1 MSKTIEIDYEMFC
14 NLLEASSEALQLLDA
29 VHCYDTDV
37 YENLKSA
44 IDDLKL
50 ENMNNESI

>member
-1 MSKTIEIDYEMFC
+1 MSKMIEVDYATLR
-14 NLLEASSEALQLLDA
+14 NLIATSSEALELLDA

-44 IDDLKL
+44 IDKIVVKYG
-50 ENMNNESI
+50 EYEQ

>member
-1 MSKTIEIDYEMFC
+1 MSKTIEIDYEMFT

-44 IDDLKL
+44 VDALALSEVD
-50 ENMNNESI
+50 EQ

>member
-1 MSKTIEIDYEMFC
+1 MSKTIEIDNEMFR
-14 NLLEASSEALQLLDA
+14 NLLESSSEALELLDA

-44 IDDLKL
+44 VDKIVEKYG
-50 ENMNNESI
+50 EYE

>member
-1 MSKTIEIDYEMFC
+1 MSKIIEVDYEMFH
-14 NLLEASSEALQLLDA
+14 NLIATSSEALGLLDA

-44 IDDLKL
+44 VDKIVAKYG
-50 ENMNNESI
+50 EYEQ

>member
-1 MSKTIEIDYEMFC
+1 MSKMIEVNCEMLH
-14 NLLEASSEALQLLDA
+14 NLIKASDEALELLDA

-44 IDDLKL
+44 VDKIVAKYG
-50 ENMNNESI
+50 EYE

>member
-1 MSKTIEIDYEMFC
+1 MSKMIEVDFEMLH
-14 NLLEASSEALQLLDA
+14 NLIATSSEALELLDA
-29 VHCYDTDV
+29 VHCYDTEV

-50 ENMNNESI
+50 ENMSNE